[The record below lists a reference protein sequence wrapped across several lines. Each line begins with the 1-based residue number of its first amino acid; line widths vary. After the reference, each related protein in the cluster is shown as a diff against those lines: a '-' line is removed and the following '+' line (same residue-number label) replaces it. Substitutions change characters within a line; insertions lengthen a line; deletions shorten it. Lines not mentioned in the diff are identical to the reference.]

1 MDEKWVDERVI
12 AKCAG
17 RANGREACKI
27 RIVETFN
34 FIEEGSRKRKNR
46 PRLILILYIY
56 IYIIRYFDIERDGQ

>member
-34 FIEEGSRKRKNR
+34 FIEEGEKKEKSSAFN
-46 PRLILILYIY
+46 PHPIYIY
-56 IYIIRYFDIERDGQ
+56 IYKIRYFDIERDGQ